1 MNSWY
6 PVHASHEP
14 NVNTEILNYAA
25 LPAILGKFDV
35 KHSALAQSELP
46 TSHYFTFFT
55 ANRIS
60 LPPTYLYQKDE
71 RALSR
76 NILIIP

>member
-1 MNSWY
+1 MNRWN

-25 LPAILGKFDV
+25 HPVIVGQFDPKYSV
-35 KHSALAQSELP
+35 VAQSELP

-60 LPPTYLYQKDE
+60 LPPTCLYQKDE
-71 RALSR
+71 RALPR
-76 NILIIP
+76 IFLIVS